1 MSYESVIGLEVH
13 VQLNTKTKTFCSC
26 GTLFGAR
33 ANSQVCPVC
42 LGFPGT
48 LPVLNKSALML
59 AIKTGIALNCVINNS
74 MKFDRK
80 NYFYPD
86 LPKNY
91 QISQFDKPLAS
102 GGYLDIV
109 SEGKNKRI
117 HLTRIHMEEDAGKL
131 IHDEIK
137 GSSLVDFN
145 RCGMPLIEIVT
156 EPDINTSD
164 EAYNYLVDLKAV
176 LRYLEVSDCDME
188 KGSLRCDANVSIRRS
203 GDKKLGTKVEIK
215 NMNSFKNVKQALD
228 YEIKRQAE
236 LMDKNERIVQETRL
250 FDKDRIVTVSMRSK
264 EESHDYRYF
273 PEPDLVPFTIEK
285 SLVEE
290 MRLTVPELPKEKFNR
305 FINEYNLNSYDAGIL
320 VQDKKIADFF
330 VETVKLYKNPK
341 NAANWITQDIS
352 AYLNDS
358 NKGICELKITPVLLS
373 KMLNMIDSNI
383 ISGKIAKEI
392 LSDMLTSGK
401 DPEAIAN
408 EKNLIQISDKDALV
422 EIVKKV
428 IQENKKSVDDFK
440 SGKENALMF
449 LVGQIMKLTKGKA
462 NPGMVNDLLRDLLKN
477 S

>member
-1 MSYESVIGLEVH
+1 M
-13 VQLNTKTKTFCSC
+13 QLNTKTKTFCSC